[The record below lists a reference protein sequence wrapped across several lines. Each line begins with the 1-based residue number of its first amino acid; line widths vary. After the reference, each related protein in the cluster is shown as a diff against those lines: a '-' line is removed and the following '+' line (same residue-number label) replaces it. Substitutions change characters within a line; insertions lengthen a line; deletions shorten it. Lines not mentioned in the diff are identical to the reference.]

1 MHTGCG
7 FGGEDLSRKK
17 MNSAVNYSLITK
29 MALAVLKNNKDK
41 IPVKRKRLKAGWDDD
56 YMENLVLEFIK
67 GYH

>member
-1 MHTGCG
+1 
-7 FGGEDLSRKK
+7 

-67 GYH
+67 GYAK